1 VKIIVLGAGNIGAYL
16 SGILSLEG
24 HDITVIDQNKERLER
39 LIEKY
44 DVSIQYGNGNDFSV
58 LEKAG
63 LKSADMIIAV
73 TDVDE
78 INIMVCF
85 VAEKLG
91 VKHKIARVRSNSY
104 YYESLISM
112 KELGVDLAINP
123 EEIIAN
129 DLVNLILFPGAFE
142 VAVFAEE
149 KFMLQGFT
157 ISKSSPLKEMKIKDI
172 VKNYPVFT
180 DTVITMILRKG
191 EVIIPH
197 GDNQILPKDKV
208 YIVAKTPLFKT
219 LSPYF
224 NEKYKPINKIFIV
237 GANNVTAL
245 FVQKLR
251 NKIKKIDLT
260 IFDENINDCIEL
272 GTHVSKAKIVN
283 ADPTSEYDELVKEGL
298 YDVDAFVSIS
308 NRQHINLLS
317 AMIGKKAIVRKTIVS
332 VVRHD
337 IFSFYD
343 ATSIDSIVSLS
354 LSSIGNI
361 MRFVR
366 KGNLTGVTPL
376 SNKRAE
382 MLEYKVTKKCK
393 ILNTPLKNAKLP
405 ANVIIAYIMRD
416 NEIILPKGDSVLQT
430 EDKVYLFTLTY
441 SINELG
447 RIFG

>member
-1 VKIIVLGAGNIGAYL
+1 MKIIVLGAGNIGAYL
-16 SGILSLEG
+16 SGILAVEG
-24 HDITVIDQNKERLER
+24 HNITVIDQNKDRLER

-73 TDVDE
+73 TNVDE

-91 VKHKIARVRSNSY
+91 VKYKVARVRSTSY

-129 DLVNLILFPGAFE
+129 DLVNLIIFPGAFE
-142 VAVFAEE
+142 VAVFAEGR
-149 KFMLQGFT
+149 FMLQGFT
-157 ISKSSPLKEMKIKDI
+157 VSKNSKLIDLKIKD
-172 VKNYPVFT
+172 VVQNHPVFA
-180 DTVITMILRKG
+180 DTVITMILRDGK
-191 EVIIPH
+191 VIIPH
-197 GDNQILPKDKV
+197 GENKISAKDKV
-208 YIVAKTPLFKT
+208 YIVAKTELFRT
-219 LSPYF
+219 ISPFF

-237 GANNVTAL
+237 GANSVSAL
-245 FVQKLR
+245 FVHKLR
-251 NKIKKIDLT
+251 KKVKKMDVT
-260 IFDENINDCIEL
+260 IFDEDINDCIEI
-272 GTHVSKAKIVN
+272 GSQVDKAKIVN

-298 YDVDAFVSIS
+298 HDVDAFVSIS

-317 AMIGKKAIVRKTIVS
+317 AMIAKKAIVRKTIVS
-332 VVRHD
+332 VIRHD

-354 LSSIGNI
+354 LSSIGSI
-361 MRFVR
+361 MKFVR

-382 MLEYKVTKKCK
+382 MLEYRVTKRCK
-393 ILNTPLKNAKLP
+393 IVNIPLKNAKLP
-405 ANVIIAYIMRD
+405 ENTIIAYIMREG
-416 NEIILPKGDSVLQT
+416 EIILPKGNSVLQIG
-430 EDKVYLFTLTY
+430 DKVFLFTLTF